1 MTDATPQQLLADL
14 NAATEM
20 VRSRWSGSPALGIV
34 AGSGLSALGDLVSEA
49 VRIPY
54 HEIPHMPQTGVAGH
68 AGELVLGK
76 LEGLP
81 VVVLS
86 GRVHRYEG
94 HPMSDCV
101 FGVRLVARLGTQ
113 RVLLTNAAG
122 GILPEL
128 RPGTLCRLTD
138 HINTTGENPLYGRN
152 IEELGPRFP
161 DMTHAYCPEF
171 GAAIAAAAVSAGVSL
186 PTGVYAM
193 MCGPSY
199 ETPAEI
205 RMLGRQGA
213 TLVGMS
219 TVPEAIALRHMGV
232 TVGAISVVSN
242 PAAGIGEGTLD
253 HSEVKAAAAA
263 VGPRLLATIRALA
276 AGLAASSAQA

>member
-1 MTDATPQQLLADL
+1 MNDANSQHIIAAL

-20 VRSRWSGSPALGIV
+20 VQARWTGTPALGIV
-34 AGSGLSALGDLVSEA
+34 AGSGLSALGDLVSDA

-54 HEIPHMPQTGVAGH
+54 GEIPHMPSPAVVGH
-68 AGELVLGK
+68 AGELVLGE

-81 VVVLS
+81 IVVLS

-94 HPMSDCV
+94 HPLSDCV
-101 FGVRLVARLGTQ
+101 FGVRLVARLGTP

-122 GILPEL
+122 GIAPAFL
-128 RPGTLCRLTD
+128 PGTLCRITD
-138 HINTTGENPLYGRN
+138 HINTTGENPLHGPN

-161 DMTHAYCPEF
+161 DMSHAYCPDF
-171 GAAIAAAAVSAGVSL
+171 GAAIDAAASAAGVSL
-186 PTGVYAM
+186 LSGIYAM

-205 RMLGRQGA
+205 RMLASQGA

-219 TVPEAIALRHMGV
+219 TVLEAIALRHMGV
-232 TVGAISVVSN
+232 TVGGISVVSN
-242 PAAGIGEGTLD
+242 LAAGIGEGTLD
-253 HSEVKAAAAA
+253 HSEVKEAAAA

-276 AGLAASSAQA
+276 AGLAA